1 MADTTTTNFSLTK
14 PEVGASEDTWGTKI
28 NTNLDSIDTLLG
40 DGSPFHIDTT
50 NDRIGI
56 GTSSPDSELHVKNGN
71 ASVAGAQ
78 LNLEGAVGG
87 YGTGIQFTSQLTGGA
102 VAQMAK
108 IVADGS
114 SSWNTTA
121 STQDAHLT
129 FHTTE
134 DGTSGERMR
143 IDSSGNVGIG
153 TSSPSHKVHVKSN
166 SSGVISSLMVENDSA
181 TSGANAELRLDAVG
195 NNFHIRSYPDADSSN
210 ANRTD
215 IGSTAGSSYITFSPS
230 SSEKMRIDSSG
241 RLLIGHTTANG
252 YALDVAKAN
261 LGAAGFNRTGSDGEI
276 VAFMKD
282 GTTVGSIGVGL
293 SDNLFIGGDSSHCTL
308 GFGSSNFY
316 PATVAG
322 NLEDNTTDLGLLS
335 ARFDDIYAT
344 NGTIQTSDEREKQQ
358 IASLTDAEMT
368 AAKAISKLFKTFKWN
383 DSVVENGDNART
395 HTGVIAQQVE
405 TAMSDAG
412 LDAGNYAFFIS
423 TTWWETQTEVAA
435 VEADEENGIEA
446 QEAYT
451 RTDTYDTLE
460 EAPEGATER
469 NRKGIRYPEL
479 LSFIGAAT
487 EQRLTS
493 IEARL
498 DALEG

>member
-56 GTSSPDSELHVKNGN
+56 GTSSPDDELHIKGVTP
-71 ASVAGAQ
+71 A
-78 LNLEGAVGG
+78 
-87 YGTGIQFTSQLTGGA
+87 I
-102 VAQMAK
+102 K
-108 IVADGS
+108 IEDTDGS
-114 SSWNTTA
+114 YAMISANA
-121 STQDAHLT
+121 DNLILGADAGNVGANSLIG
-129 FHTTE
+129 FE
-134 DGTSGERMR
+134 VDGTEHMR
-143 IDSSGNVGIG
+143 IDSSGQVGIG

-276 VAFMKD
+276 VALMKD
-282 GTTVGSIGVGL
+282 GTTVGSIGVSSSDQLFISRTSGSQGIKFKNSGAIPCNSDGTD
-293 SDNLFIGGDSSHCTL
+293 SDNDQ
-308 GFGSSNFY
+308 
-316 PATVAG
+316 
-322 NLEDNTTDLGLLS
+322 DLGIS
-335 ARFDDIYAT
+335 AVRWDDVYAT
-344 NGTIQTSDEREKQQ
+344 NGTINTSDRNEKQD
-358 IASLTDAEMT
+358 IEDLSEAELRVAT
-368 AAKAISKLFKTFKWN
+368 AAKGLIKKYRWIDAVQEK
-383 DSVVENGDNART
+383 GDDARI
-395 HTGVIAQQVE
+395 HVGIIAQDLQAAFE
-405 TAMSDAG
+405 AEG
-412 LDAGNYAFFIS
+412 LDAGRYAMFIS
-423 TTWWETQTEVAA
+423 STWWE
-435 VEADEENGIEA
+435 ADEVIPAVEA
-446 QEAYT
+446 QEAVYET
-451 RTDTYDTLE
+451 QTDEEGNEIQVLVTEAVEAQPERTVTNTYETAE